1 MTHYETLGVPQT
13 ASKEEIKKA
22 YRQLSMKYHPDRN
35 FGDVEMSKKTQLINE
50 AYEILGDEEKRRQ
63 YDIGGNENINMNMS
77 EVPIHEIFSALFG
90 GGGGGGGIRFMNP
103 QHIPQV
109 HIFQGQQGHHP
120 FFQQHFFQEE
130 SVQPIQCQVK
140 VDLSKITENVQ
151 MEVEIERIVQ
161 LNDTREHIFEKIK
174 VTIPQGVEDKECI
187 VLKDMGHTVHHLK
200 GDVVVTVNVHN
211 DTIYKRERLDLVL
224 EQTITF
230 KESICGFSRDLIHIN
245 GKGYTLNNS
254 KGTVMQDGQ
263 KRVIPTLGL
272 RRNGELGNLVIVFR
286 VQSPPALLTDEQLE
300 KLREILL

>member
-1 MTHYETLGVPQT
+1 
-13 ASKEEIKKA
+13 
-22 YRQLSMKYHPDRN
+22 MKYHPDRN
-35 FGDVEMSKKTQLINE
+35 GGDAEMSKKTQFINE

-63 YDIGGNENINMNMS
+63 YDMGGGNNDIMN

-90 GGGGGGGIRFMNP
+90 GGGGMRFMNSQ

-109 HIFQGQQGHHP
+109 HIFQGQGQGHP
-120 FFQQHFFQEE
+120 FFQQHFFQE
-130 SVQPIQCQVK
+130 SVQPIHCQVK
-140 VDLSKITENVQ
+140 VDLSKITDSLS

-161 LNDTREHIFEKIK
+161 LNDVIEHVFEKIK
-174 VTIPQGVEDKECI
+174 VAIPQGVEDKECI
-187 VLKDMGHTVHHLK
+187 VLKDMGHVVQHLK
-200 GDVVVTVNVHN
+200 GDVLVTVNVHN
-211 DTIYKRERLDLVL
+211 DTIYQRERLDLVL

-230 KESICGFSRDLIHIN
+230 KESMCGFSRDLIHIN

-272 RRNGELGNLVIVFR
+272 RRNGEVGNLVIVFR